1 MILDHPFTKISADG
15 TFYIDIRSRLDV
27 YLKYT
32 PWGDGLNVYRHQE
45 RGWTPEPR
53 DPDLPLV
60 SEAHIHSPAL
70 PVYHFI
76 KQIPGAVRSKIL
88 SFNYL
93 QTTML
98 QLAAR
103 TEKALDLLCD
113 IPVLLWLIAEK
124 YHHCDWTLE
133 KCDIVLSKKRK
144 SILKEILD
152 TGSRSDVRF
161 LKKIKLMHG
170 EQDELTVIKTA
181 IRQQNQAGQLNHWPV
196 IPVQVIALLQR
207 FPNLNEASFLR
218 TIAAKTYDRIADGLA
233 DSYRIC
239 KLWEDIYHMGTVLEI
254 NNLPAVLNQ
263 TKSVDALR
271 KIHDRW
277 MERLH
282 RKETIIAGGK
292 SFCSPPIPGNNNIY
306 PILTF
311 EDLLAE
317 GRLMHHCV
325 GGYVNKINNGSSY
338 VYRVLKPERA
348 TLEII
353 GQGKNAKIGEF
364 RRLYNQSPSARTY
377 LCVKNWLEDYKKQ
390 KVNST
395 KSGQ

>member
-27 YLKYT
+27 YLKYS
-32 PWGDGLNVYRHQE
+32 PWKNGLNIYRYQG
-45 RGWTPEPR
+45 RRWTPEPR

-60 SEAHIHSPAL
+60 SEVHIHSPSL
-70 PVYHFI
+70 PVHHFI
-76 KQIPGAVRSKIL
+76 KQIPEAVQSKIL

-113 IPVLLWLIAEK
+113 IPILLWLIAEK
-124 YHHCDWTLE
+124 YHHRNWSLE
-133 KCDIVLSKKRK
+133 KCNIILSKKRK
-144 SILKEILD
+144 FILKEILD
-152 TGSRSDVRF
+152 TGSRSDVKF

-170 EQDELTVIKTA
+170 EQDELNVIKTA
-181 IRQQNQAGQLNHWPV
+181 IQQRNQGGRLNHWPTV
-196 IPVQVIALLQR
+196 PVQVIALLQR
-207 FPNLNEASFLR
+207 FPNLSEASFLR
-218 TIAAKTYDRIADGLA
+218 AAASKTYDRIADGLA
-233 DSYRIC
+233 DSYRTC
-239 KLWEDIYHMGTVLEI
+239 KLWDDIYHMGSVLEI
-254 NNLPAVLNQ
+254 KNLSAVLNR
-263 TKSVDALR
+263 TKSVDSLH

-282 RKETIIAGGK
+282 RKETIITGGK
-292 SFCSPPIPGNNNIY
+292 SFCTPPIPGNNNIC

-325 GGYVNKINNGSSY
+325 GGYVNKINNGGSY
-338 VYRVLKPERA
+338 VYRVLRPERA

-353 GQGKNAKIGEF
+353 GQGRNVKIGEF
-364 RRLYNQSPSARTY
+364 RRLYNQSPSAGTY
-377 LCVKNWLEDYKKQ
+377 LAVKNWLEDYKK
-390 KVNST
+390 KST
-395 KSGQ
+395 